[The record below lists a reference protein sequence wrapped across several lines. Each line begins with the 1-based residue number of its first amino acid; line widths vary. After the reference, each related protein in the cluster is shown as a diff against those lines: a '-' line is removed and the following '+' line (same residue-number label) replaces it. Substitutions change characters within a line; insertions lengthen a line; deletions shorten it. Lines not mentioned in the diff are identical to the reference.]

1 MKKVISGLVLSM
13 ILVLNII
20 LVSNT
25 FAGQVGAGL
34 GCGPNSG
41 CVVSGSTDT
50 NATDSDCVNGYV
62 CSQNK
67 ATTGPTDL
75 CICKK
80 AFGSG
85 YDTIRDQAG
94 LSSTSVPAII
104 GSVIKVILGVSGTV
118 ALIFIIWGGIKWMI
132 SKGDGGKIGEARKL
146 MTSGMIGIAIIAAA
160 YAITDFV
167 IKQITVI
174 AG

>member
-25 FAGQVGAGL
+25 FAGQVAAGS
-34 GCGPNSG
+34 GCGPSSG
-41 CVVSGSTDT
+41 CIVSGSTDT
-50 NATDSDCVNGYV
+50 NPTDSGCANGYV

-75 CICKK
+75 CTCQK

-104 GSVIKVILGVSGTV
+104 GNVIKVILGVSGTV
-118 ALIFIIWGGIKWMI
+118 ALIFIIWGGIQWMI
-132 SKGDGGKIGEARKL
+132 SKGDTSKIGEARKL